1 MSGNQ
6 GQQNSSASGNGGG
19 GKGLMTQADASRIQ
33 GGQVSFSILLFFLVE
48 VSQGVLLIDS

>member
-1 MSGNQ
+1 
-6 GQQNSSASGNGGG
+6 
-19 GKGLMTQADASRIQ
+19 MTQADASRIQ